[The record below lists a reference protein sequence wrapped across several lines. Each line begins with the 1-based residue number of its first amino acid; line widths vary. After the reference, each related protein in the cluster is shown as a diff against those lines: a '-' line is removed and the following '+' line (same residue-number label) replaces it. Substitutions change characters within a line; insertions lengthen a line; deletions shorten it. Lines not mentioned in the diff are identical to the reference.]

1 MTPQRPISVAFVNE
15 NTLGHVSYLPRFV
28 DELRRR
34 PELGIRPL
42 PFDVT
47 PLPPELARRADLTI
61 RGLRRFGLD
70 FHVARWRKIVS
81 AHAAEQLDALRRDHR
96 LHAVVVNTQSV
107 ALNLAAVATK
117 LPLFVCLD
125 ATFEQLQR
133 SRWFAPNTLAR
144 WLTPFTLAPI
154 LPLERDL
161 FATCA
166 KLLPWSAPVRDSLVA
181 EYRIAPERIAI
192 LPPSLDLSRF
202 RRVPRPPHARPQV
215 LFLGGDFVR
224 KGGPVLLEA
233 YRRHL
238 SHHCDLHIVTQ
249 SAVEPCPG
257 VQIHR
262 HISAGSPAWL
272 ERWNQA
278 DVFVFPSGLETFGI
292 VLLEALAFE
301 VPVVASTAGAACD
314 ILENGRTGVLLR
326 DLSPSAIAEGIRQT
340 LDQPEAARERA
351 RLGRERVERDFELG
365 RNTER
370 LAEMLRMAASPTP

>member
-1 MTPQRPISVAFVNE
+1 MTTQRLLTVAFVNE

-28 DELRRR
+28 DELQRR
-34 PELGIRPL
+34 PELGVRPL
-42 PFDVT
+42 SLNVT
-47 PLPPELARRADLTI
+47 PLPPDLAKRADMTI

-81 AHAAEQLDALRRDHR
+81 AHAADQLEALRREHR

-107 ALNLAAVATK
+107 GLRLAAAAGK
-117 LPLFVCLD
+117 LPVFVCLD

-154 LPLERDL
+154 LPSERDL
-161 FATCA
+161 FAA
-166 KLLPWSAPVRDSLVA
+166 SHALLPWSAPVRDSLIADYGVA
-181 EYRIAPERIAI
+181 PDRITI
-192 LPPSLDLSRF
+192 LPPSLDLGRF
-202 RRVPRPPHARPQV
+202 QRVQRPPNPRPQV

-224 KGGPVLLEA
+224 KGGPALLEA

-238 SHHCDLHIVTQ
+238 AGRCDLHIVTQ
-249 SAVEPCPG
+249 SAVEESPG
-257 VQIHR
+257 VRIYR
-262 HISAGSPAWL
+262 GVSAGSVSWL
-272 ERWNQA
+272 ERWNTA

-301 VPVVASTAGAACD
+301 VPAVASTAGAARD
-314 ILENGRTGVLLR
+314 LLENGRTGVLLPNLGP
-326 DLSPSAIAEGIRQT
+326 DAIAEGVRQV
-340 LDQPEAARERA
+340 LDHPQAARDRA
-351 RLGRERVERDFELG
+351 RLGRERVERDFEIG

-370 LAEMLRMAASPTP
+370 LAEMLRAAASRAS